1 MRIIGPVNFVLLL
14 LSISMSAG
22 CDTVRQSARGESYG
36 VTITGVQHLGNDFS
50 IRDFYVDDYSGGNVG
65 RGGGG
70 GSYACCVMMPGKW
83 HNGLTVVVKWSV
95 SNWKNSDYDA
105 IAREDYSSIKLEE
118 SYIAIVPIEQYSELG
133 NLYVHFFANGKV
145 RAVSSMYRIFREGY
159 PISRD
164 ASEEQKATQGISVTS
179 INNKNRVFSTKGK

>member
-1 MRIIGPVNFVLLL
+1 MRIIGVANFVLLL
-14 LSISMSAG
+14 LSMSMSTG
-22 CDTVRQSARGESYG
+22 CNTFRQSIKGESYG

-50 IRDFYVDDYSGGNVG
+50 IREFYVDDYFGGNVG

-70 GSYACCVMMPGKW
+70 GSFACCVMMPGKW
-83 HNGLTVVVKWSV
+83 HNGLAVVVKWSV
-95 SNWKNSDYDA
+95 SNWKNADYNA
-105 IAREDYSSIKLEE
+105 IAREDYSSIKVEG
-118 SYIAIVPIEQYSELG
+118 SYIATVPIEEYSELG

-164 ASEEQKATQGISVTS
+164 ASEEQKATQGTSVTS
-179 INNKNRVFSTKGK
+179 INNKNLMFSTKGK